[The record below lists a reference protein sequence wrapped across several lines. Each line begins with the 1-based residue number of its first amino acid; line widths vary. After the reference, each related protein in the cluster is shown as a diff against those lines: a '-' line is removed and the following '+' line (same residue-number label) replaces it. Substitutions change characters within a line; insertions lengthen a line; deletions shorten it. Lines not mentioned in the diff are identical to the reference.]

1 MPGFGERPPMTYQRQ
16 GIPSPRLAHVK
27 AEASVSDIVFDQKMQ
42 LTEPME
48 EDSNIL
54 TLKLYHDCHI
64 MSRRMVNYT
73 SHLLYLKKHRET
85 ETSKRRLLQKD
96 TAEYNNETYEFDTNT
111 SNFMSIIEQ
120 SRTELRTAT
129 DFPTNITKYLN
140 PNAGEVDQMIVFPI
154 SSHCETTHKGMKM
167 VYAAMA
173 SDFHMF
179 TVADNGTTA
188 ILPNAKRRKI
198 NLHVD
203 GLSSR
208 NFRKLK
214 FNLSRKLT
222 EMGGRRFIQTMLDCL
237 DQFTVQHDYL
247 HETRMHRH
255 DCIWRGMY
263 GCFLRAL

>member
-1 MPGFGERPPMTYQRQ
+1 
-16 GIPSPRLAHVK
+16 
-27 AEASVSDIVFDQKMQ
+27 
-42 LTEPME
+42 
-48 EDSNIL
+48 
-54 TLKLYHDCHI
+54 
-64 MSRRMVNYT
+64 MVNYT
-73 SHLLYLKKHRET
+73 SHLFYLKKHRET

-96 TAEYNNETYEFDTNT
+96 ITEYNNETTALDDSYEFDTNT

-120 SRTELRTAT
+120 CQTELKTNT
-129 DFPTNITKYLN
+129 DLPSNITKYLN
-140 PNAGEVDQMIVFPI
+140 PNAGDVDQMIAFPI
-154 SSHCETTHKGMKM
+154 SSHCETTHEGMKM
-167 VYAAMA
+167 VYTAMA
-173 SDFHMF
+173 NDFRMF
-179 TVADNGTTA
+179 TVADNGTTT

-222 EMGGRRFIQTMLDCL
+222 EMGGRRFIHTMIDCL

-247 HETRMHRH
+247 HETRMHRQ

-263 GCFLRAL
+263 GCFLQALQVLLG